1 MQPID
6 QTTSGPATSVGERPL
21 AGIRVVSVAVNLPG
35 PLAAARL
42 AEFGAEVVK
51 VEPPTGDPLAAAAP
65 QWYAEL
71 IAGQRVLTLDLKT
84 GPGQDHLATLLKGAD
99 LLLSSLRP
107 SAADRL
113 GLPASAHAAGAVF
126 LEVVGHDGDDAD
138 LPGHDLTYQAA
149 AGTLDAPRMPLVP
162 VADLLGGERAVS
174 AALAALRSRDHGG
187 PVTRVRVTL
196 EDAARAAA
204 APVRRGLL
212 GPGGPLGGD
221 LPTYSLYAS
230 ADGHVA
236 VAAVEPHFAARL
248 AEHIGSTR
256 DEIARTILTRPGA
269 EWERI
274 ANELDLPL
282 AVVRPPR

>member
-1 MQPID
+1 MRC
-6 QTTSGPATSVGERPL
+6 A
-21 AGIRVVSVAVNLPG
+21 
-35 PLAAARL
+35 
-42 AEFGAEVVK
+42 
-51 VEPPTGDPLAAAAP
+51 
-65 QWYAEL
+65 
-71 IAGQRVLTLDLKT
+71 
-84 GPGQDHLATLLKGAD
+84 LAT
-99 LLLSSLRP
+99 
-107 SAADRL
+107 
-113 GLPASAHAAGAVF
+113 
-126 LEVVGHDGDDAD
+126 
-138 LPGHDLTYQAA
+138 
-149 AGTLDAPRMPLVP
+149 
-162 VADLLGGERAVS
+162 
-174 AALAALRSRDHGG
+174 
-187 PVTRVRVTL
+187 
-196 EDAARAAA
+196 
-204 APVRRGLL
+204 